1 MSAANN
7 QPDWKAT
14 VHSHICS
21 KHFSCD
27 QDYIIPPSHDGTCR
41 LKHNAVPTIFH
52 QTTCSNYGISRMV
65 RRHMENP
72 LDPQQMTTAEKV
84 GHDHTYCKKSEPGED
99 TCTQRSDLED
109 KLKRKIKSLQQQLRR
124 TKAKQETMNDIINE
138 LQQKS
143 ILTTDDAEN
152 MHAQFDEIQLSIFRD
167 TKNNVSCLPNGRRYS
182 DVVKEFAMTLHYYSP
197 KAYEY
202 VRTILPLPHESLI
215 KKWSSVVECQP
226 GFIRESFESLQQ
238 DIAKSPEKKDCFLII
253 DAMSTRKQILYDSTQ
268 DKYVGF
274 VNYGAIQTEKPDTL
288 ASEAVVFLLV
298 GARTHW
304 KCPIGYFLADKMSS
318 RTQAKLVQ
326 LALEKAAEAGLRVWS
341 VTTDGT
347 SVNIGMFTE
356 LGCNFTT
363 SFDSMVTKF
372 KHPTE
377 NYYVYAVL
385 DPCHMLKL
393 ARNALASLTSFVDK
407 EKNLITWNL
416 LQALNTIQS
425 SEGFTMAN
433 KFSTKHLKFEKHKMN
448 VQLAAQTL
456 SSSVADAIEFLAS
469 SQEYKNKFPNSKG
482 TIKFIRIID
491 QLFDILNSRNP
502 VGKGFKQPLRPE
514 SKETWEEILTSTAQY
529 LLSLRTNSQ
538 VSQLLSTHGRKT
550 FVIGFVMTIKSTI
563 AMASEMFT
571 MENPFKYLLT
581 YKFSQDHIEILFS
594 CIRARGGWNNNP
606 NCLQLK
612 YAIRKMLLRNAVS
625 ASKNG
630 NCLAFTNDST
640 TIIPFFHSKKHNA
653 PLTETPPDNCNQTIP
668 EFLSTQLI
676 NPTSEFLSNVLFYIG
691 GFVVSKLLDKLTCL
705 SCKKCLLSQF
715 TSTVP
720 DHDYCA
726 MNYSDVTSASAFTVF
741 VNNGGLKIPSRS
753 VYLVVEY
760 AEKVFKCR
768 VCKDGDQISREAR
781 LKQKLILDVCNHFIM
796 DTKQDIFEDHE
807 LGVNESVFEEDHR
820 SALIKL
826 VADKYLTLRIFTYGK
841 RYQESVVTKGQPS
854 DRHKLTKSILFKNQ

>member
-1 MSAANN
+1 
-7 QPDWKAT
+7 
-14 VHSHICS
+14 
-21 KHFSCD
+21 
-27 QDYIIPPSHDGTCR
+27 
-41 LKHNAVPTIFH
+41 
-52 QTTCSNYGISRMV
+52 MV

-99 TCTQRSDLED
+99 TCTQSSDLKD

-152 MHAQFDEIQLSIFRD
+152 MHAQFDEIQLSTFRD

-226 GFIRESFESLQQ
+226 GFIRESFESLQE
-238 DIAKSPEKKDCFLII
+238 DIAKSPEKKNCFLII

-274 VNYGAIQTEKPDTL
+274 VNYGAIQTEKPDTP

-456 SSSVADAIEFLAS
+456 SSSVADAIEFFAS

-502 VGKGFKQPLRPE
+502 VGKGLN
-514 SKETWEEILTSTAQY
+514 S
-529 LLSLRTNSQ
+529 LSDQNPKKP
-538 VSQLLSTHGRKT
+538 GRR
-550 FVIGFVMTIKSTI
+550 F
-563 AMASEMFT
+563 
-571 MENPFKYLLT
+571 
-581 YKFSQDHIEILFS
+581 
-594 CIRARGGWNNNP
+594 
-606 NCLQLK
+606 
-612 YAIRKMLLRNAVS
+612 
-625 ASKNG
+625 
-630 NCLAFTNDST
+630 
-640 TIIPFFHSKKHNA
+640 
-653 PLTETPPDNCNQTIP
+653 
-668 EFLSTQLI
+668 
-676 NPTSEFLSNVLFYIG
+676 
-691 GFVVSKLLDKLTCL
+691 
-705 SCKKCLLSQF
+705 
-715 TSTVP
+715 
-720 DHDYCA
+720 
-726 MNYSDVTSASAFTVF
+726 
-741 VNNGGLKIPSRS
+741 
-753 VYLVVEY
+753 
-760 AEKVFKCR
+760 
-768 VCKDGDQISREAR
+768 
-781 LKQKLILDVCNHFIM
+781 
-796 DTKQDIFEDHE
+796 
-807 LGVNESVFEEDHR
+807 
-820 SALIKL
+820 
-826 VADKYLTLRIFTYGK
+826 
-841 RYQESVVTKGQPS
+841 
-854 DRHKLTKSILFKNQ
+854 